1 MSTELKSHAQ
11 GVSLTRFW
19 GGDNRGSCVQLT
31 QKKQQLPATA
41 DKFFDSV
48 QLTRAQAAAMAADL
62 LDFAQGREQETFEE
76 KELQGLTNGKTGVI
90 INYKLTKRGRYET

>member
-1 MSTELKSHAQ
+1 MATELKSHAQ

-31 QKKQQLPATA
+31 QKKTELPAVA
-41 DKFFDSV
+41 DKFFDSL

-62 LDFAQGREQETFEE
+62 LDFAQCREQETFEE
-76 KELQGLTNGKTGVI
+76 KEL
-90 INYKLTKRGRYET
+90 